1 MSPLINKL
9 IELIPEWNGKL
20 IKVKP
25 IEGGL
30 TNINFEVVVDKKS
43 FFLSMPSVNSKLLNI
58 DYKNKYYNN
67 KICGEINI
75 SPRVIHFIESED
87 LSVTEFIQSKSSS
100 KEMFQSF
107 KKIQYV

>member
-43 FFLSMPSVNSKLLNI
+43 FFLSMPDSESLNI

-67 KICGEINI
+67 KVCGELNI
-75 SPRVIHFIESED
+75 SPKVTHFVESEN
-87 LSVTEFIQSKSSS
+87 SNF
-100 KEMFQSF
+100 
-107 KKIQYV
+107 